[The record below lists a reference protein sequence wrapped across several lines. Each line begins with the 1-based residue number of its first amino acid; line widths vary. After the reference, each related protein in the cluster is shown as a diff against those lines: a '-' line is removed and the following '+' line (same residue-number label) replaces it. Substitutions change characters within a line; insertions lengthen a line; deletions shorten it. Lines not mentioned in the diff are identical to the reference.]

1 MQETKQFLRAAMS
14 KRDGKR
20 GLILFLLLLPFPFFF
35 FPSLF
40 LLPLLIHD
48 SNFLCGLRGLQWTA
62 WGSGAPVPSP
72 HTGSALGC
80 RGGREGVSPSW
91 EARPRSRHRD
101 LQGHRRVAKSRG
113 RPGGRSRHAPPLI
126 WPRELRGRT
135 QEEGAHRDV
144 LPLFHLRNT
153 GPLMTGLAQ
162 SHCRRLLHQCV

>member
-1 MQETKQFLRAAMS
+1 MGRGDSFCSFSFFLS
-14 KRDGKR
+14 PFSF
-20 GLILFLLLLPFPFFF
+20 FLLSSF
-35 FPSLF
+35 SLF
-40 LLPLLIHD
+40 SFMTQIFCVVLGG
-48 SNFLCGLRGLQWTA
+48 SNGQHG
-62 WGSGAPVPSP
+62 GSGAPVPSP